1 MKRVSSVYNL
11 SGIVLAMLLPTVL
24 VHAPRAE
31 LTLEVARTDAQRER
45 GLMYRA
51 TVPAH
56 TGMIFVF
63 ERDATVDF
71 WMKHTLVPLDMV
83 FVGTDG
89 TVRRVF
95 PRVPVVAGTLPDA
108 DIPREG
114 AVAKYVI
121 ELRAGEAAQDG
132 IAQGLKLDLHGV
144 PPPQ

>member
-1 MKRVSSVYNL
+1 MKRASSVSNIL
-11 SGIVLAMLLPTVL
+11 GIVLALLLPTIL
-24 VHAPRAE
+24 VHAPRAQ

-63 ERDATVDF
+63 ERDAWVDF
-71 WMKHTLVPLDMV
+71 WMKNTLVPLDMI
-83 FVGTDG
+83 FVGADG

-95 PRVPVVAGTLPDA
+95 AEVPVITGTPLDG

-114 AVAKYVI
+114 GVAKYVI
-121 ELRAGEAAQDG
+121 ELRAGEAASDG
-132 IAQGLKLDLHGV
+132 IADGLKLDLRGV
-144 PPPQ
+144 PSPE